1 MALVK
6 ITFDSASVTAK
17 QDAECNHF
25 LASNQNGR
33 IPGLGGVVGVSTSNN
48 YIILSS
54 GYIQVYGRRI
64 FVEQNTKIQVALDG
78 SAYGY
83 VFIKFDV
90 GNNAVSL
97 EKREA
102 SSTYPSL
109 TQENLLTGGL
119 VYEFPVGRYT
129 KTTSALN
136 LDTYYTSPQIKNA
149 DELAASRA
157 ATVTSQTE
165 YYYGP
170 RFQQTY
176 TSVSGKFFTYA
187 SIHSVN
193 ADKGMGNIYIEGWNL
208 VFSTWAVAGSGAKY
222 QYKVGSTWYD
232 VGLQLTSN
240 GLIVETASTS
250 HKPGWVY
257 VTR

>member
-1 MALVK
+1 MAVLK

-33 IPGLGGVVGVSTSNN
+33 IPNIGGGVSVTTSNN

-64 FVEQNTKIQVALDG
+64 YVEQNTKIQVALDG

-83 VFIKFDV
+83 VFIKIDL
-90 GNNAVSL
+90 GNNNVTL
-97 EKREA
+97 EKREN
-102 SSTYPSL
+102 SGSYPSL
-109 TQENLLTGGL
+109 TQENFLTGGL
-119 VYEFPVGRYT
+119 IYEFPVGRYT